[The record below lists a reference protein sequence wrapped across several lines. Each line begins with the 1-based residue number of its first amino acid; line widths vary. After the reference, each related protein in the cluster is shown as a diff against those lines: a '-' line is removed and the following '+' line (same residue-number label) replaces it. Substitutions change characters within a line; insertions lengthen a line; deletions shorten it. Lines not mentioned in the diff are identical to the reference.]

1 MLWLMSEYIFH
12 DIEDGSQERQLPSDD
27 RPAIN
32 DGLPHHKFEPSEF
45 APESG
50 RCDKCGGG
58 PDAPIHQKP
67 VDQVARIADA
77 LERIA
82 KSLELVLKVF
92 ASLGEHIG
100 RGGGL

>member
-1 MLWLMSEYIFH
+1 MSPFSEAELRDMQGGH
-12 DIEDGSQERQLPSDD
+12 QDRQTTSDD

-32 DGLPHHKFEPSEF
+32 DGLPYHEFLPSEF

-67 VDQVARIADA
+67 VDQVARIAEA

-82 KSLELVLKVF
+82 DTLEDMERKL
-92 ASLGEHIG
+92 
-100 RGGGL
+100 

>member
-1 MLWLMSEYIFH
+1 MGPTTPNELRAT
-12 DIEDGSQERQLPSDD
+12 EDDRQERQPISGD
-27 RPAIN
+27 RPPVN
-32 DGLPHHKFEPSEF
+32 DGLPAHEFEPSEF

-67 VDQVARIADA
+67 VDQQKRIADA

-82 KSLELVLKVF
+82 DTLEDMERKL
-92 ASLGEHIG
+92 
-100 RGGGL
+100 